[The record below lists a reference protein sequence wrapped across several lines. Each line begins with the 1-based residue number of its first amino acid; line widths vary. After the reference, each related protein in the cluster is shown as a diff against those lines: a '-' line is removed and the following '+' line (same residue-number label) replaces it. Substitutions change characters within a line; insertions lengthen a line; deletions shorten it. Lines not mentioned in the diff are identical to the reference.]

1 MNAEAF
7 LFDLKFSH
15 NFHMQKIFPTLYLCT
30 QIIKHFFN
38 QTISKLIALCKN
50 VDTKIMQSDR
60 MSEWFVPKFGSRK
73 FRLSVGILFLP
84 YTGMVVSFAIWGSL
98 SVEFSLDRLA
108 SIGVLYFFAIGV
120 SAHCLDALGS
130 KKKPWGNLPKTK
142 LWAAAIISLVLACT
156 IGLYFAFLD
165 SWWLIPIGV
174 IEVFFLFAYNLE
186 LFGGKFHNHTSFA
199 ISWGILPV
207 FAGAAIQ
214 SNSVSVETV
223 MLSLIA
229 GLASFLLI
237 STSRKYKA
245 LKQQN
250 ARYEVFHQKEIILKI
265 ISLVVIS
272 GTVFYLVLIHL

>member
-1 MNAEAF
+1 
-7 LFDLKFSH
+7 
-15 NFHMQKIFPTLYLCT
+15 
-30 QIIKHFFN
+30 
-38 QTISKLIALCKN
+38 
-50 VDTKIMQSDR
+50 MQSDR

-98 SVEFSLDRLA
+98 SVEYSLERLA
-108 SIGVLYFFAIGV
+108 SVGLLYFLAIGV

-130 KKKPWGNLPKTK
+130 KKKPWGQLPKTK
-142 LWAAAIISLVLACT
+142 LLAAATISLTISCA

-174 IEVFFLFAYNLE
+174 IEGFFLFAYNLE
-186 LFGGKFHNHTSFA
+186 LFGGKFHNNASFV

-207 FAGAAIQ
+207 LAGAAIQ
-214 SNSVSVETV
+214 SNAISIETIILSV
-223 MLSLIA
+223 IA
-229 GLASFLLI
+229 GFTSYLLI
-237 STSRKYKA
+237 ITSRKYKA

-250 ARYEVFHQKEIILKI
+250 ARYEIFHQKEIILKM

-272 GTVFYLVLIHL
+272 GTVLYFVLIQLWI